1 MFFLSGHS
9 IEHVEKCFCDFVTF
23 KKEWI
28 IPYRPYLP
36 IPEHLSAPN
45 YTADL
50 RQGVA
55 VEYVSCEPTPAARE
69 LFKEDAEQEE

>member
-1 MFFLSGHS
+1 MGRSPEVPEIKVFPG
-9 IEHVEKCFCDFVTF
+9 KR
-23 KKEWI
+23 KG
-28 IPYRPYLP
+28 RYLP

-69 LFKEDAEQEE
+69 LFDEDAEPEE